1 MTIRLN
7 DPAPERKTLAL
18 TARDLEDLDRLR
30 SPGPERTALAD
41 LSGSA
46 LHGEVNESVLLHAVF
61 TAGLRAVQ
69 EMTEARAYAKAVFE
83 RQAAHPAD
91 RPEQGSLPSPDPG

>member
-1 MTIRLN
+1 
-7 DPAPERKTLAL
+7 
-18 TARDLEDLDRLR
+18 
-30 SPGPERTALAD
+30 
-41 LSGSA
+41 
-46 LHGEVNESVLLHAVF
+46 
-61 TAGLRAVQ
+61 VQ